1 MEVNL
6 KSLRRVLPLLGVL
19 VLAAMP
25 PEAAAQGRREMPGL
39 RGCEDID
46 ELRGLVYRGTKRQMT
61 LQEFASYVAPVFWLS
76 PDEPT
81 AKNARGRDL
90 RVPAALPFET
100 QPESPVVYYQFNG
113 LGELPDAPGP
123 GFIPNQ
129 LDQSQAMLDLGNI
142 SAVRLKYIAYFPEE
156 SGIGQHLHD
165 VEPTEFR
172 ILVGA
177 ANGPIARESG
187 IFCDEEFFVILV
199 VRVTGEA
206 HGNRW
211 YYNVMDTDEE
221 TFLPV
226 HVLVE
231 EGKHATATDR
241 NADGYFTPGYDV
253 SVRPNDA
260 WGVRDTIRGGTLF
273 TGKFEAW
280 MAKVRRP
287 EHRVLP
293 PLPADSRLQQRL
305 LDEGADPSV
314 NAVYELRP
322 FPSSELAVDDELL
335 RHKMREKE
343 VPGWPAVERPDTLVD
358 PVQEFFTEGLQLR
371 PYSVSFR
378 FDGDPGI
385 SVAFPF
391 FFIKN
396 LNEPLS
402 GGYIVHRV
410 YGKGDNLRNWGWLL
424 MYTPSAS
431 RWFDQYFAG
440 GMETNRVRQDDGT
453 LKKEREFVF
462 ETGVKFR
469 FRAPNKAFAWMT
481 NFWGLRAGIKNV
493 GAFDVKNLT
502 YVLELGA
509 GVW

>member
-1 MEVNL
+1 MQRPYS
-6 KSLRRVLPLLGVL
+6 SLIPATC
-19 VLAAMP
+19 LAALVGLLAGPGAASAQVLRP
-25 PEAAAQGRREMPGL
+25 PQTL
-39 RGCEDID
+39 RGCQDID
-46 ELRGLVYRGTKRQMT
+46 NLRGLVYKGTKRQMT
-61 LQEFASYVAPVFWLS
+61 LQEFASYLAPVFWLS

-81 AKNARGRDL
+81 AANKRGPDL
-90 RVPAALPFET
+90 RVPAALPFES
-100 QPESPVVYYQFNG
+100 QPESPVIYYQFNG
-113 LGELPDAPGP
+113 LGELPNAAGP
-123 GFIPNQ
+123 GFIANPS
-129 LDQSQAMLDLGNI
+129 DPSQAMLDLGNI
-142 SAVRLKYIAYFPEE
+142 TAVHLKYIAYFPFEAGVGE
-156 SGIGQHLHD
+156 HLHD

-172 ILVGA
+172 VLVGA
-177 ANGPIARESG
+177 ANGPLAREFN
-187 IFCDEEFFVILV
+187 IYCDEEVYVILV

-211 YYNVMDTDEE
+211 YYNVLDVDAE
-221 TFLPV
+221 TFLPI

-231 EGKHATATDR
+231 EGKHGTATDR

-253 SVRPNDA
+253 SIRPNDA

-287 EHRVLP
+287 EHRILP
-293 PLPADSRLQQRL
+293 PLPADSTLRQHL
-305 LDEGADPSV
+305 LDDGADPDV

-335 RHKMREKE
+335 RHKMHEKE
-343 VPGWPAVERPDTLVD
+343 VPGWPAVERPDTLLA
-358 PVQEFFTEGLQLR
+358 PVEQFFAEGLKLR
-371 PYSVSFR
+371 PYSVSMR
-378 FDGDPGI
+378 YDGDTGI

-391 FFIKN
+391 FFVKN

-410 YGKGDNLRNWGWLL
+410 YAQGDNLHNWGWLF

-440 GMETNRVRQDDGT
+440 GMETHRIRQEDGS
-453 LKKEREFVF
+453 LKRERDFVL

-469 FRAPNKAFAWMT
+469 FRAPNKAFSWMT
-481 NFWGLRAGIKNV
+481 NFWGFRAGIKNV
-493 GAFDVKNLT
+493 GAFDITNLT
-502 YVLELGA
+502 YVIEIGA